1 MNMFRRGT
9 GRFGLA
15 LLVAL
20 ALSGVVAGVAQ
31 AGEWQIEGLTF
42 EKRGLAKES
51 VKGSGG
57 GPIGF
62 ELPKSGV
69 KISCS
74 SQTMTGSIVKGG
86 TGLASIT
93 LGECQTTLEEKPVEG
108 CEVAPIAMKLASG
121 LVESGE
127 GVMYNELLPET
138 EKGSFATVEAGE
150 ECALFESL
158 KLTGTAAGSGT
169 TTQSMTKSF
178 SYSRQASEDTET
190 GLVSGTEPAYMFGTV
205 PMQLAGANSGKSFGP
220 LFGFFDANPEEPD
233 LGSVKVGSSTTLT
246 ITFHYLGSLLSRE
259 LSDVVQTKS
268 GDFSKVSASDTC
280 FGKLIFPG
288 QDCAVVVKFEP
299 KATGT
304 RTGTLTL
311 EEIGIKGRSM
321 AVPLKGTGT

>member
-1 MNMFRRGT
+1 
-9 GRFGLA
+9 
-15 LLVAL
+15 
-20 ALSGVVAGVAQ
+20 
-31 AGEWQIEGLTF
+31 
-42 EKRGLAKES
+42 
-51 VKGSGG
+51 
-57 GPIGF
+57 
-62 ELPKSGV
+62 
-69 KISCS
+69 
-74 SQTMTGSIVKGG
+74 
-86 TGLASIT
+86 
-93 LGECQTTLEEKPVEG
+93 
-108 CEVAPIAMKLASG
+108 
-121 LVESGE
+121 
-127 GVMYNELLPET
+127 
-138 EKGSFATVEAGE
+138 
-150 ECALFESL
+150 
-158 KLTGTAAGSGT
+158 
-169 TTQSMTKSF
+169 
-178 SYSRQASEDTET
+178 
-190 GLVSGTEPAYMFGTV
+190 MFGTV